1 MCKMKMTLPQFQK
14 EPFLPIPN
22 HFQSQT
28 QGSFCDVG
36 NCQTHVGADGRVL
49 PVALALLKHFCSLT
63 FNSRLDFFDRN
74 CNGVISTRIKS
85 QFIQFDYFHHQ

>member
-1 MCKMKMTLPQFQK
+1 MKNSMKMLKQQTKMKMTLPQFQK

-36 NCQTHVGADGRVL
+36 NSQTHVGTDGRAL
-49 PVALALLKHFCSLT
+49 PVALGLFQPFST
-63 FNSRLDFFDRN
+63 SRLDFLDR
-74 CNGVISTRIKS
+74 KL
-85 QFIQFDYFHHQ
+85 